1 MFANKTIILSRK
13 STHHQLHVLIIII
26 IIIIIIHFLDNLD
39 FLMIL
44 YMTTNA
50 LLAPKSYIFY
60 LVASQSIARST
71 VAD

>member
-13 STHHQLHVLIIII
+13 STHHQLHVL
-26 IIIIIIHFLDNLD
+26 IIIIIHFLDNLD